1 LQARPRKT
9 AGIFKTKNMILF
21 FDTETNGLPDFN
33 KRASDPSQPHIVQL
47 AAILTSDEGET
58 LESHN
63 VIVKPDG
70 WEITK
75 ELSDIHG
82 ITNDKAKA
90 IGLDEKLVTGLLLEM
105 ITKANLIVAHNVTF
119 DKFMARIAMR
129 RFGLLSD
136 EQDTWWKELK
146 TFCTMKSSTEIC
158 KIPSPT
164 RRGNKWPKLA
174 EAYEHFFKQPLES
187 AHDALADV
195 TACKSIY
202 FMLVK
207 GGAK

>member
-1 LQARPRKT
+1 
-9 AGIFKTKNMILF
+9 MILF

-33 KRASDPSQPHIVQL
+33 KRASDPTQPHIVQL
-47 AAILTSDEGET
+47 AAILTSDEGEV

-63 VIVKPDG
+63 VITKPDG

-90 IGLDEKLVTGLLLEM
+90 IGIEQKIAAALLLEM
-105 ITKANLIVAHNVTF
+105 IKKSNLIVAHNVTF

-129 RFGLLSD
+129 RFQFLSD
-136 EQDTWWKELK
+136 EQDAWWKELK

-158 KIPSPT
+158 QIPSPT
-164 RRGNKWPKLA
+164 GRGFKWPKLL
-174 EAYEHFFKQPLES
+174 EAYEHFFKQPLEN

-195 TACKSIY
+195 TACKNIFFALS
-202 FMLVK
+202 K
-207 GGAK
+207 KEQA